1 MKKIVEKEIHVA
13 DVPIDKA
20 KIYHLPDE
28 SLFDSFAGTITKG
41 DFVHTLPPQSS
52 LLLKL
57 FLRKENH
64 SLTTME
70 IENGLWN
77 GNGSMDK
84 IHKAIQRLRV
94 ELKKVSP
101 DLVIKN
107 VNGDYELKLPISS
120 KNLDKTEADED

>member
-1 MKKIVEKEIHVA
+1 
-13 DVPIDKA
+13 
-20 KIYHLPDE
+20 
-28 SLFDSFAGTITKG
+28 
-41 DFVHTLPPQSS
+41 
-52 LLLKL
+52 
-57 FLRKENH
+57 
-64 SLTTME
+64 ME